1 MMQSLGRR
9 YVRAINSAYRRT
21 GTYGATIDSV
31 LPEMLF

>member
-21 GTYGATIDSV
+21 GTYGATIDRGLS
-31 LPEMLF
+31 EMLF